1 MIQIILNGKSHNIK
15 EKTNITSL
23 LETLFLS
30 EKKVAVEINEEVVPR
45 DNYDKK
51 ILSAKDRVEI
61 VHFIGGG

>member
-1 MIQIILNGKSHNIK
+1 MIQIILNGKPHNIK
-15 EKTNITSL
+15 EKTNIISL
-23 LETLFLS
+23 LETLSLS

-45 DNYDKK
+45 DHYAKK